1 MPHSDFDTNIPG
13 RNSRASDFSN
23 ASRGQFHRPAMP
35 RADTLAATPGV
46 LSMLKTSTEIG
57 DVGSLAAPGVR
68 SPAFHSG
75 AHRRHGA
82 SSRLSTGSAH
92 SQPSKRVSYHQAFP
106 SVSSAGRRR
115 SITSNL
121 TVPPSLELPPGL
133 VDMSDPTTMPPLP
146 AFLRE
151 AGRSYSLTNAS
162 HPPPGFPNYRSLT
175 SLRSH
180 EPVQRPRS
188 PYRYPTR
195 LKRPGYR
202 PSSPAM
208 SDVTGQPARPQY
220 PVAAVRPK
228 PVHGPP
234 PAQVGRHPLPYPTL
248 RNRSTPAINIV
259 ETLEQKALLFSAP
272 RKPSPALTGNA
283 SLSVS
288 TTTRGHTPS
297 DGPPSSDPPS
307 STPPTPRDVHL
318 GITTTITI
326 ADPVVAPLKPPA
338 APGKGAVYYDYG
350 EDFQEFEKHVTQVYE
365 EITSSPIPMGFVH
378 CIKTLLE
385 ERAASVRTSSPTH
398 PSRYSTVEEVTEPDI
413 PELPAS
419 PVLKRIT
426 REMILAAIAPTS
438 DINDSE
444 HTIKVEQPEDTPAQN
459 CFSPVQPSVAELP
472 ANEDDKRKSTLSD
485 PGSITSALTSST
497 AGFEYALRYAMPH
510 SAGSLQS
517 GMDPFTADEEYN
529 EEVEE
534 ITQQDTTQ
542 ESHIEESPPISS
554 AAPTSPTPAPTG
566 RESAPVPRPG
576 VEIRPATVYICSS
589 SPLVSSSRHSIPT
602 TYTPGQ
608 SSRTMETSEYNSD
621 FARQIRSLSEKEKE
635 ASITQPA
642 PNIEVE
648 RTIVTINVQEMS
660 SPVSPLPEDRT
671 QQISGPMSPVSPL
684 NTIEATPTTSQDS
697 MSATHLSTIWSY
709 RKPVPTYATPATNAN
724 DSISFKRNS
733 VESTTGLRF
742 SSCRPNADLLPDLK
756 EESET
761 SLDRASNTF
770 RFPRPG
776 SGAPPVPIDRI
787 RRQRDSLSSKT
798 DSRRDSVF
806 KPHHTHSLS
815 ETRAIPSLQF
825 SQINLF
831 AKLND
836 ALESRRT
843 SSMDGYSMF
852 LAPTPERPVQTESGI
867 IREKYRSLFGSLDD
881 DLKHEDGLEPEAQ
894 GNSGNELEVG
904 NVLSHPTTVTD
915 TAPTFRP
922 LSPDELIAEVEQ
934 ISIPNINGLT
944 QRLSEFLPSLKKF
957 YQADGEPVVE
967 EADEGDQILT
977 PKDPVDEAVEVTINE
992 IRSIG
997 KEFENEQANEKSV
1010 ESKTIETSDS
1020 KPNLPRTIS
1029 AELRPQSTP
1038 PEKRPSTPFNPIF
1051 EVDGDKTTPLA
1062 ELEALTPAVLR
1073 ARSLS
1078 DSDLDDPAH
1087 YARISNAFRN
1097 SLRSFK
1103 GSSPA
1108 ESPPWNLDASY
1119 PWANS
1124 NLDFDI
1130 RLPPPPTL
1138 RKDVVKA
1145 QPSKLRLRIS
1155 EDDRESSND
1164 GDTIRPSIHIA
1175 MSDAGDHTGSTA
1187 DTFGHHLH
1195 GAHGTR
1201 GSKRKGSHGKRS
1213 IFGSLSR
1220 KIGLHNHGHSVAHG
1234 SSLAHPSGIGTS
1246 IDTSG
1251 FPLSTSLLG
1260 DDGRPVDP
1268 GDRYPTT
1275 GLSPPSAFNIEEVR
1289 SFFSD
1294 NSSQGDTNAGRGKKR
1309 RLGREKSDNN
1319 KTAVGSETLKKRLTK
1334 WKTSSRTV
1342 PRSASALDT
1351 QRNPHSLSLSRT
1363 DDFFV
1368 GGHTVGEERD
1378 GEYEHADA
1386 MGKTEVRARRFLE
1399 RIKAFWYRGGEIL
1412 RTMSM
1417 RTTRNTPAAPVEEIG
1432 DADMDW
1438 EEQLD
1443 ARHSVEISEEVAEIL
1458 PEDMNMSVRTM
1469 TPHEVQE
1476 LDHVIEEQIERLV
1489 DSGTELIDET
1499 VDTLQ
1504 VLGESGEEAKE
1515 SQETEM

>member
-1 MPHSDFDTNIPG
+1 MPHSDLDTSITG

-23 ASRGQFHRPAMP
+23 GSKGQFQRPSMT
-35 RADTLAATPGV
+35 RADTLAAAPGV

-92 SQPSKRVSYHQAFP
+92 SQLSKRPSHHQTFP

-121 TVPPSLELPPGL
+121 TVPSSLELPPSL
-133 VDMSDPTTMPPLP
+133 RDMSDPTAMLPKP
-146 AFLRE
+146 AFLSE

-162 HPPPGFPNYRSLT
+162 WTPQGFPNYRSLT

-208 SDVTGQPARPQY
+208 SDVAGQPMRTQH
-220 PVAAVRPK
+220 PVAAVKPK

-234 PAQVGRHPLPYPTL
+234 PALLGRHPLLHPTL
-248 RNRSTPAINIV
+248 RNRSTPTVNV
-259 ETLEQKALLFSAP
+259 FERLEQKAFLFSAP
-272 RKPSPALTGNA
+272 RKSSPALAENI

-288 TTTRGHTPS
+288 TTTRGPTPS

-307 STPPTPRDVHL
+307 STPPTPGDIHTCATPM
-318 GITTTITI
+318 IAI
-326 ADPVVAPLKPPA
+326 ADSVVAQLKPPTA
-338 APGKGAVYYDYG
+338 SGNGAVYYDYG

-365 EITSSPIPMGFVH
+365 ETTSSPIPMGFVH
-378 CIKTLLE
+378 RIKTLLD
-385 ERAASVRTSSPTH
+385 ERAADGQTSSLTC
-398 PSRYSTVEEVTEPDI
+398 PSRYTTVEEVTEPDI
-413 PELPAS
+413 QELPAS
-419 PVLKRIT
+419 PILKRIT

-444 HTIKVEQPEDTPAQN
+444 HTIKVDGPESSPSQNRRPTQPII
-459 CFSPVQPSVAELP
+459 AELP

-497 AGFEYALRYAMPH
+497 AEFEYALRYTMPH
-510 SAGSLQS
+510 SAASLQS
-517 GMDPFTADEEYN
+517 SMDTAIANNEGNEDDE
-529 EEVEE
+529 
-534 ITQQDTTQ
+534 TSQQENIQ
-542 ESHIEESPPISS
+542 ESLIVEPPPIISL
-554 AAPTSPTPAPTG
+554 PPISPTPA
-566 RESAPVPRPG
+566 AK
-576 VEIRPATVYICSS
+576 VEASTPMSQLGADIRPATVYMCSS
-589 SPLVSSSRHSIPT
+589 SPMVSSSRHSIPT

-608 SSRTMETSEYNSD
+608 SSKTTEIPDYNSD
-621 FARQIRSLSEKEKE
+621 YAKQI
-635 ASITQPA
+635 PA
-642 PNIEVE
+642 PSQDEEEHIVAKQMSRIEVE
-648 RTIVTINVQEMS
+648 PTTVTINVQEIS
-660 SPVSPLPEDRT
+660 SPVSPLPENFTR
-671 QQISGPMSPVSPL
+671 QISEPMSPISPL
-684 NTIEATPTTSQDS
+684 YPNHTTPTISRDS
-697 MSATHLSTIWSY
+697 MSTTHLSTLWSY
-709 RKPVPTYATPATNAN
+709 RKPVPAYTTPATTTE
-724 DSISFKRNS
+724 DSMSFKRNS
-733 VESTTGLRF
+733 VESTTDLRF
-742 SSCRPNADLLPDLK
+742 SSYRSNAGQLPDLK

-761 SLDRASNTF
+761 SLDRTSNTF

-776 SGAPPVPIDRI
+776 SGVPSVPLNKI
-787 RRQRDSLSSKT
+787 RRRRDSTCSKT
-798 DSRRDSVF
+798 DSRHDSVF
-806 KPHHTHSLS
+806 KPHHGHSLS

-843 SSMDGYSMF
+843 SSMDGYNIF
-852 LAPTPERPVQTESGI
+852 LAPTPERLERTESGI
-867 IREKYRSLFGSLDD
+867 IREKYRSVFGSLDD
-881 DLKHEDGLEPEAQ
+881 DSKHEHGFKPEAEE
-894 GNSGNELEVG
+894 NASGELEDG
-904 NVLSHPTTVTD
+904 NVLSRSATGAD
-915 TAPTFRP
+915 IAPTLRP

-934 ISIPNINGLT
+934 ISIPSINGLT
-944 QRLSEFLPSLKKF
+944 QRLSEFLPSLKK
-957 YQADGEPVVE
+957 YCQADGGPAVE
-967 EADEGDQILT
+967 EAEEADHTAT

-997 KEFENEQANEKSV
+997 KEFEPEQVNEQPAEK
-1010 ESKTIETSDS
+1010 SDS
-1020 KPNLPRTIS
+1020 KPSLPRTIS

-1038 PEKRPSTPFNPIF
+1038 PEKRPSTPLNLVF
-1051 EVDGDKTTPLA
+1051 EANGDKTPLA
-1062 ELEALTPAVLR
+1062 ELEAPTSAVLR

-1078 DSDLDDPAH
+1078 DSDLDGVAH
-1087 YARISNAFRN
+1087 YARVSNAFRN
-1097 SLRSFK
+1097 SRRSFI

-1108 ESPPWNLDASY
+1108 ESRPWNLDASY

-1124 NLDFDI
+1124 NPDIDI
-1130 RLPPPPTL
+1130 RLPPPAL
-1138 RKDVVKA
+1138 RKGMVKV
-1145 QPSKLRLRIS
+1145 QPSRLRMRIS
-1155 EDDRESSND
+1155 EDDRESSD
-1164 GDTIRPSIHIA
+1164 GGDTVCPSIHIV
-1175 MSDAGDHTGSTA
+1175 MSDADDHTGSTA

-1195 GAHGTR
+1195 VTHGTA
-1201 GSKRKGSHGKRS
+1201 GGKRKGSHGKRS
-1213 IFGSLSR
+1213 ILGSLSR
-1220 KIGLHNHGHSVAHG
+1220 KIGLHDHGHAGAYG
-1234 SSLAHPSGIGTS
+1234 SSSTHPTGIGTS

-1251 FPLSTSLLG
+1251 FPLGTSLLG

-1294 NSSQGDTNAGRGKKR
+1294 NSSQGDTNVGREKKR
-1309 RLGREKSDNN
+1309 RLGKEKTDKHKMS
-1319 KTAVGSETLKKRLTK
+1319 AGSGTLKKRLTK

-1342 PRSASALDT
+1342 PRLASALDT

-1368 GGHTVGEERD
+1368 GGNSIVQEGK

-1399 RIKAFWYRGGEIL
+1399 KLKAFWYRGGEIL

-1417 RTTRNTPAAPVEEIG
+1417 KSARNVPVPAAEENG
-1432 DADMDW
+1432 DRDMEW

-1443 ARHSVEISEEVAEIL
+1443 AGYSVEISEDVAEIL
-1458 PEDMNMSVRTM
+1458 PEDLDMSVRTV
-1469 TPHEVQE
+1469 TPHEVEE
-1476 LDHVIEEQIERLV
+1476 LEHVIGEQVERLV
-1489 DSGTELIDET
+1489 DEGAELVDDT
-1499 VDTLQ
+1499 VDILQ
-1504 VLGESGEEAKE
+1504 VIGECVEEGRE
-1515 SQETEM
+1515 S